1 MSFYACGGE
10 QTPVYCP
17 AQMLPREQVVIA
29 RHCPFCFTP
38 VQWNKLCRCSWGNTS
53 QAAPL
58 HDGPLLPLS
67 SHYPVVEPPVAGTP
81 EQLQEALLQVGVT
94 LVKTGEFLKAVPG
107 SSSHPQRS
115 ITRSSRAATTRAVPM
130 PSLDQIRNPQNTTWV
145 AIINESLDDLGPR
158 LRKTSLIS
166 EDDWQGTGAVWLK
179 GALEPQVL
187 NNSTWLGNNFTGPRI
202 YQAAG
207 LLRHKGVARQHWH
220 ADAAPVNSLPLYD
233 FDALPLSA
241 LHPLSP
247 EGTTILVVPS
257 NTRVPSQ
264 VFVPPGY
271 VAIWR
276 GDTEHAGDEFLYD
289 DNLALF
295 AHIFPPA
302 ALFEMERDLDGA
314 TLTFGTGRK
323 HSQLVLPK
331 ALRGHDQGANVG
343 PIGTYASY
351 AKPEDARVSLL
362 CDRTQELLSIQVP
375 PITPAV
381 NTSLHLAPS
390 SSVELLQEQ
399 LGIDT
404 TSESATANVAALSG
418 TASPNSST
426 GLDASAAR
434 LDSVLADLDAEFRS
448 PPSSPLPLSPTP
460 ELGAYACGGHPA
472 IDSSIYPCG
481 GNIAESMQSGQM
493 LEQLQ
498 MVPFTEAVPDCEQS
512 LPIADSTMESDDP
525 VSFTDADSTMESDDP
540 VSFTEAVPDCEQ
552 SLPIADSTMES
563 DDPVSSALD
572 DDAYDWAAEAVPD
585 AAILANPLMETIL
598 GHDISL
604 TNESLFPEPLQWSD
618 PSQPWSY
625 PTPEPPLHVTA
636 QPLGLSVTAPTLGPY
651 ANATGLTRVRGSRY
665 TQHTDGAYQELSTH
679 TVPVAYALDS
689 NGCQHLPFAEA
700 SLPLAEASL
709 QGSNALEAANNMV
722 DQADARMHPGV
733 LSLLKDK
740 RDERVQVC
748 MELLRNNET
757 LVFGNSLSGY
767 NQVRVVG
774 PSMQGSIDSQL
785 NEAIKSGRPLRF
797 QAAKLLAP
805 LVSGGTRTTIHSQYY
820 HLPELA
826 ASERA
831 GSLTDTLPTP
841 SAAVSSLSVEA
852 QNALQAAEAGGL
864 FLERNAS
871 ITGFRGVVHIANK
884 AKPFQARLYRIDG
897 PGKKRAR
904 VTRGS
909 FGSPEEAALHYAKL
923 LKFEDT
929 VYSANAS

>member
-1 MSFYACGGE
+1 MRSRRETFLLHLPHRLSTYQNAPRVPIVVRSGLVRHEMCL
-10 QTPVYCP
+10 VDVDYCKETRP
-17 AQMLPREQVVIA
+17 ALPPTVLIHYFNPEVETEENLLSLSS
-29 RHCPFCFTP
+29 PNP
-38 VQWNKLCRCSWGNTS
+38 LCRIIYREAPTIISRS
-53 QAAPL
+53 HVQA
-58 HDGPLLPLS
+58 D
-67 SHYPVVEPPVAGTP
+67 
-81 EQLQEALLQVGVT
+81 
-94 LVKTGEFLKAVPG
+94 
-107 SSSHPQRS
+107 
-115 ITRSSRAATTRAVPM
+115 
-130 PSLDQIRNPQNTTWV
+130 
-145 AIINESLDDLGPR
+145 
-158 LRKTSLIS
+158 
-166 EDDWQGTGAVWLK
+166 
-179 GALEPQVL
+179 
-187 NNSTWLGNNFTGPRI
+187 
-202 YQAAG
+202 
-207 LLRHKGVARQHWH
+207 
-220 ADAAPVNSLPLYD
+220 
-233 FDALPLSA
+233 
-241 LHPLSP
+241 
-247 EGTTILVVPS
+247 
-257 NTRVPSQ
+257 
-264 VFVPPGY
+264 
-271 VAIWR
+271 
-276 GDTEHAGDEFLYD
+276 
-289 DNLALF
+289 
-295 AHIFPPA
+295 
-302 ALFEMERDLDGA
+302 
-314 TLTFGTGRK
+314 
-323 HSQLVLPK
+323 
-331 ALRGHDQGANVG
+331 
-343 PIGTYASY
+343 
-351 AKPEDARVSLL
+351 
-362 CDRTQELLSIQVP
+362 
-375 PITPAV
+375 
-381 NTSLHLAPS
+381 
-390 SSVELLQEQ
+390 
-399 LGIDT
+399 
-404 TSESATANVAALSG
+404 
-418 TASPNSST
+418 
-426 GLDASAAR
+426 
-434 LDSVLADLDAEFRS
+434 
-448 PPSSPLPLSPTP
+448 
-460 ELGAYACGGHPA
+460 
-472 IDSSIYPCG
+472 
-481 GNIAESMQSGQM
+481 NIAESMQSGQM

-498 MVPFTEAVPDCEQS
+498 MVP
-512 LPIADSTMESDDP
+512 
-525 VSFTDADSTMESDDP
+525 
-540 VSFTEAVPDCEQ
+540 FTEAVPDCEQ

-871 ITGFRGVVHIANK
+871 ITGFRGVVRIANK